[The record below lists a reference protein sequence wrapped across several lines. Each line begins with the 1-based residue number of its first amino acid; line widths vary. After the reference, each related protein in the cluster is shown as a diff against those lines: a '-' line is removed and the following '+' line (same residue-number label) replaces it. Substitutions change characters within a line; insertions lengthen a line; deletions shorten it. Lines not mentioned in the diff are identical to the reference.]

1 MIPAGRKADLSGG
14 ERRETPMS
22 KIHSVPGLFGGEDF
36 YDENGN
42 RVGYGNKRLE
52 KHPWGVLEHGIGRNE
67 SAGIM

>member
-1 MIPAGRKADLSGG
+1 
-14 ERRETPMS
+14 MS